1 MLGFYG
7 KLPCRGDFVTRE
19 LPKDFVLP
27 WDRWL
32 QDSLASSQEQ
42 LGESWVDTYLFSP
55 IWHFMLSANLCG
67 SSSWMG
73 LIMPSVD
80 KVGRYF
86 PLTLAVKLPSQI
98 AESSLADKAIANW
111 FAQAD
116 KLALSTLEESFE
128 LAQFEQKIAQLEL
141 PPMSNAKAHQTAWY
155 VPVLHEDDFAAHCK
169 SVAESGCRKNYSL
182 WWTSESE
189 GFQRAF
195 IFCEGLPPHS
205 GFSAFLDGEWQQWG
219 WQLKNV

>member
-19 LPKDFVLP
+19 LPKDFVQP
-27 WDRWL
+27 WDKWL
-32 QDSLASSQEQ
+32 QESLASSREQ
-42 LGESWVDTYLFSP
+42 LADSWVDTYLVSP

-67 SSSWMG
+67 ASSWMG
-73 LIMPSVD
+73 LMMPSVD

-86 PLTLAVKLPSQI
+86 PLTLAVNLPSQI
-98 AESSLADKAIANW
+98 VPTGLADEAIVNW

-116 KLALSTLEESFE
+116 NLALSTLEEQFE
-128 LAQFEQKIAQLEL
+128 LAQFEQQVAQLEL
-141 PPMSNAKAHQTAWY
+141 PPMSSAEAQQTAWY
-155 VPVLHEDDFAAHCK
+155 VPLHEDDFAAQCE
-169 SVAESGCRKNYSL
+169 SVEKNSIRVPYSL
-182 WWTSESE
+182 WWTGDIED
-189 GFQRAF
+189 FQRAF

-205 GFSAFLDGEWQQWG
+205 GFTAFLDGEWQRWG